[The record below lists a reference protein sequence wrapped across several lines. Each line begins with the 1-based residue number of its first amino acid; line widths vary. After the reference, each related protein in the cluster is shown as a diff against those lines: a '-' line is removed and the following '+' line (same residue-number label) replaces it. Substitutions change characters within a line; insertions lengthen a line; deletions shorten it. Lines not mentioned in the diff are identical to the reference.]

1 MKARKYVSKS
11 VMIAGSALLI
21 MSCLLPGMIPL
32 TPIPETPMPVME
44 KNADKIIE
52 VLNGQDW
59 HYLDALAQEQYKED
73 DFARPGTLSYTI
85 NITDNKPTYFNY
97 GWCTT
102 TEEILKQNFE
112 HIDVRLYFNGDELGN
127 DVVHLITFTR
137 ADGLLCGSFG
147 ALLSEWPVG
156 EYKLEAVAKFNE
168 KINDGL
174 ADYEA
179 GDYIFEYNVTVKK

>member
-1 MKARKYVSKS
+1 MKARKYVSKP
-11 VMIAGSALLI
+11 VVIVVSALLI

-59 HYLDALAQEQYKED
+59 HYLDALAQEQYKEED
-73 DFARPGTLSYTI
+73 LAQPGAFTFTV

-112 HIDVRLYFNGDELGN
+112 HINVKLYFNGDELGS
-127 DVVHLITFTR
+127 DVVHVITFTR

-147 ALLSEWPVG
+147 TLLSEWPTG
-156 EYKLEAVAKFNE
+156 EYKLEAVATFNE

-174 ADYEA
+174 ADYDA
-179 GDYIFEYNVTVKK
+179 GDYVFEYNVTVKK